1 MLRISTAITAARTVN
16 LLSRLFRKG
25 KGSSLPGLVALRIC
39 PDILEVL
46 ARQTKL
52 GIILVTG
59 TNGKTTTNNMLA
71 SILSNSGYR
80 VVANSIGAN
89 LSSGVTAA
97 FIEKATLKGKVD
109 CDYACLEVDEAF
121 FPLISK
127 KVNPG
132 IVIVTNFFRDQL
144 DRYGEL
150 DKTIR
155 FVEDALKMI
164 PEPRLILNADDPL
177 VAKIQVNSGLP
188 AFFYGLGENTGL
200 SEKGGFRVREAR
212 FCPLCGERLF
222 YSYYHYGQ
230 LGKFECKKCGFHR
243 PCGEVEASGV
253 TLSGSN
259 FSFTINYPG
268 GSVPVNLPL
277 GGLYNIYNALAAFSA
292 GFLLEM
298 DALKMSAFL
307 NNYKPATGRMEEFTC
322 LNKKVVLNLVKNPTG
337 FGEGL
342 MYLLSSTS
350 PMDVLIGIND
360 QAADGRDISWLWDVD
375 FEILEQIH
383 GKINIFVCTGLR
395 AQEMGV
401 RLKYAGV
408 PVEKII
414 VEPGYTNAVKRVMAG
429 QAQNKYLLTTYTA
442 LWPVEKELRKYVA

>member
-1 MLRISTAITAARTVN
+1 MLKISAAIITAKTTN
-16 LLSRLFRKG
+16 WLSRLFRKG
-25 KGSSLPGLVALRIC
+25 KGSSLPGVIALRIC
-39 PDILEVL
+39 PTILETL
-46 ARQTKL
+46 ASQTKL
-52 GIILVTG
+52 GIVIVTG

-71 SILSNSGYR
+71 GILANSGYR

-89 LSSGVTAA
+89 LISGVTAA
-97 FIEKATLKGKVD
+97 FIEKATLGGKVD

-121 FPLISK
+121 FPVISK

-164 PEPRLILNADDPL
+164 PEPRLVLNADDPL
-177 VAKIQVNSGLP
+177 VAKIQINSGLA
-188 AFFYGLGENTGL
+188 AFFYGMGDNTGL

-230 LGKFECKKCGFHR
+230 LGNFQCKKCGFQR
-243 PCGEVEASGV
+243 PHGKVEASGAA
-253 TLSGSN
+253 LYDGS
-259 FSFTINYPG
+259 FSFTIHYPG

-277 GGLYNIYNALAAFSA
+277 GGFYNIYNALAAFSA
-292 GFLLEM
+292 GFLLEK
-298 DALKMSAFL
+298 DPVKMSLFL
-307 NNYKPATGRMEEFTC
+307 KNYRPATGRMEEFTC
-322 LNKKVVLNLVKNPTG
+322 LDKKVVLNLVKNPTG
-337 FGEGL
+337 FSEGL
-342 MYLLSSTS
+342 MHLLSSTG
-350 PMDVLIGIND
+350 PLDVLIAIND

-383 GKINIFVCTGLR
+383 RKINIFVCTGLR

-408 PVEKII
+408 PAEKIV
-414 VEPGYTNAVKRVMAG
+414 VEPGFNNAIKRIMAG
-429 QAQNKYLLTTYTA
+429 QAQNAYLLTTYTA

>member
-1 MLRISTAITAARTVN
+1 MLRISAAIIMAKTAN
-16 LLSRLFRKG
+16 WLSRLFRKG
-25 KGSSLPGLVALRIC
+25 KGSSLPGVVALRIC
-39 PDILEVL
+39 PEILEKL
-46 ARQTKL
+46 AGQTKL
-52 GIILVTG
+52 GTIMVSG

-71 SILSNSGYR
+71 GILSSSGYR
-80 VVANSIGAN
+80 VVVNSIGAN
-89 LSSGVTAA
+89 LIGGVTAA
-97 FIEKATLKGKVD
+97 FIEKATLGGKVD

-121 FPLISK
+121 FPVISK
-127 KVNPG
+127 KIKPG

-150 DKTIR
+150 DKTIK

-164 PEPRLILNADDPL
+164 PEPKLVLNADDPL
-177 VAKIQVNSGLP
+177 VAKIQINSGLP

-212 FCPLCGERLF
+212 FCPLCGERLS

-230 LGKFECKKCGFHR
+230 LGNFQCNKCGFHR
-243 PCGEVEASGV
+243 PSGKVEACEAAASDG
-253 TLSGSN
+253 N
-259 FSFTINYPG
+259 FSFIIHYPG

-292 GFLLEM
+292 GFLLER
-298 DALKMSAFL
+298 DPLKMSVYL
-307 NNYKPATGRMEEFTC
+307 KSYRPATGRMEEFNC
-322 LNKKVVLNLVKNPTG
+322 PDKKVVLNLVKNPTG

-342 MYLLSSTS
+342 TYLLSSAG
-350 PMDVLIGIND
+350 PLDVLIAIND

-375 FEILEQIH
+375 FEMLEQIH
-383 GKINIFVCTGLR
+383 GRINIFVCTGLR

-408 PVEKII
+408 PAEKII
-414 VEPGYTNAVKRVMAG
+414 VEPGYSNAVRRIMAG
-429 QAQNKYLLTTYTA
+429 AAQHTYLLATYTA
-442 LWPVEKELRKYVA
+442 LWPVEKELRKYVT

>member
-1 MLRISTAITAARTVN
+1 MLKTSAAIIMARIAN
-16 LLSRLFRKG
+16 WLSRLFRKG
-25 KGSSLPGLVALRIC
+25 KGSSLPGVVALKIC
-39 PDILEVL
+39 PEILETL
-46 ARQTKL
+46 ASQTKL
-52 GIILVTG
+52 GIIMITG

-71 SILSNSGYR
+71 GILSDSGCR

-89 LSSGVTAA
+89 LIGGVTAA
-97 FIEKATLKGKVD
+97 FIEKATLTGKIN

-121 FPLISK
+121 FPVISK
-127 KVNPG
+127 KIKPG

-150 DKTIR
+150 DKTIK
-155 FVEDALKMI
+155 FVEDALKVI
-164 PEPRLILNADDPL
+164 PEPKLVLNADDPL
-177 VAKIQVNSGLP
+177 VAKIQIDSGMP
-188 AFFYGLGENTGL
+188 AFFYGLGENTGP
-200 SEKGGFRVREAR
+200 SERGGFRVREAR
-212 FCPLCGERLF
+212 FCPFCGERLF

-230 LGKFECKKCGFHR
+230 LGNFKCEKCGFHR
-243 PCGEVEASGV
+243 PPGKVEAYE
-253 TLSGSN
+253 TALSDGN
-259 FSFTINYPG
+259 FSFITRYPG
-268 GSVPVNLPL
+268 GNIPVNLPL

-292 GFLLEM
+292 GFLLERDPLQM
-298 DALKMSAFL
+298 STSLK
-307 NNYKPATGRMEEFTC
+307 NYRPATGRMEELNC
-322 LNKKVVLNLVKNPTG
+322 LDKKVVLNLVKNPTG

-342 MYLLSSTS
+342 MYLPSSAG
-350 PMDVLIGIND
+350 PLDVLIAIND

-375 FEILEQIH
+375 FEMLEQIH

-414 VEPGYTNAVKRVMAG
+414 VEPDYNDAVRRIMAG
-429 QAQNKYLLTTYTA
+429 QAQYTYLLATYTA